1 MERKD
6 IFGSLASAMVIA
18 GIVILALKGFSVLH
32 LGEVSM
38 VVVVVGAIGF
48 VVLGTIFLIPLMIL
62 GAFVKD
68 VLTDIVFWRPK
79 K

>member
-6 IFGSLASAMVIA
+6 IFGSLLTAMAIG
-18 GIVILALKGFSVLH
+18 GIVILFMKGIRVFH
-32 LGEVSM
+32 LGEVNM
-38 VVVVVGAIGF
+38 VALVVGSFAFAAVGA
-48 VVLGTIFLIPLMIL
+48 VFLIPLMIL

-68 VLTDIVFWRPK
+68 VLVDIVFWRPK